1 MGDQYGRQQDMRE
14 MRNGGAGATA
24 SEPEAQQAHPPGPRH
39 VGEAL
44 KARREALGY
53 SLPDLAANLRIRQN
67 FLEAIEEGR
76 WSDLPGH
83 AYSTGFLRSYAQI
96 VGLDPGAVLLRFKQD
111 AAGHEPAPE
120 LYFPEP
126 VNESRVPGGA
136 VLLISALL
144 ALGVYGGWYVLS
156 AADRSVGDLVPAL
169 PERLSKLI
177 YGDGTVVEP
186 PPTPTTVLNQGQVEA
201 LVEAAP
207 PSAPEVGSATTTG
220 LPTAPPMPTASTS
233 TPLPATDTT
242 PVAQGP
248 ATDEDSEVPQLP
260 DLGQAPAPT
269 TAPEPAT
276 PDVEP
281 VAAGEVSGTPAAP
294 AANAPP
300 ATTEQVVPTGRVF
313 GLADGKVRVTIRAVE
328 DSWIEVRDGKGTL
341 WASRVLRRGDLFR
354 APDVPGMVLNTG
366 NAGGLVVSL
375 DGRDLAPLGAK
386 SQVLRNVPLAP
397 EALATR

>member
-1 MGDQYGRQQDMRE
+1 MGDQYGRQQDMRD
-14 MRNGGAGATA
+14 MRHAMAATA
-24 SEPEAQQAHPPGPRH
+24 GEDAHDDAPAGPAH

-44 KARREALGY
+44 KMQREALGY
-53 SLPDLAANLRIRQN
+53 ALPDLASNLRIRLA

-76 WSDLPGH
+76 WADLPGH

-96 VGLDPGAVLLRFKQD
+96 VGLDPAAVLLRFKHD
-111 AAGHEPAPE
+111 MAGHEVEPE

-144 ALGVYGGWYVLS
+144 ALAVYGGWYALK
-156 AADRSVGDLVPAL
+156 ANDRSVSDLVPAL

-177 YGDGTVVEP
+177 YGDGSTPSEP
-186 PPTPTTVLNQGQVEA
+186 PPATTTVLNPGQVEA

-207 PSAPEVGSATTTG
+207 PSGPEVGSPGTRVSPSA
-220 LPTAPPMPTASTS
+220 ADASPPA
-233 TPLPATDTT
+233 PLPATDTS
-242 PVAQGP
+242 PAAQG
-248 ATDEDSEVPQLP
+248 TVLDEDSEVPQLP
-260 DLGQAPAPT
+260 DLDQAAAPA

-281 VAAGEVSGTPAAP
+281 VAAGDVSGPATTP
-294 AANAPP
+294 AANAAP
-300 ATTEQVVPTGRVF
+300 ATADNVVPTGRVF
-313 GLADGKVRVTIRAVE
+313 GQTDGKVRVTLRAVE
-328 DSWIEVRDGKGTL
+328 DSWIEVRDAKGTL

-354 APDVPGMVLNTG
+354 APDVAGMVLNTG

-375 DGRDLAPLGAK
+375 DGHDLPPLGAK
-386 SQVLRNVPLAP
+386 SQVLRGLSLAP
-397 EALATR
+397 DVLANP